1 MDKVQIRNLK
11 KNDADEISRIYAAIT
26 LKPVDPDF
34 KRVVEEHSQRNDEAC
49 FVAELKG
56 KVVGFMISYI
66 LTAGFG
72 MPKSA
77 WIATLGVDPNF
88 MGQGIGETLAEE
100 KRLLDVR
107 LEEEKRIKQQE
118 AARLERE
125 WLESQRQQQLLY
137 EQKAKIRAEKLAEA
151 ETAAIAAAKAKEEA
165 KRKTAECSGPAAR
178 YKASCR

>member
-26 LKPVDPDF
+26 MKPVDPGF
-34 KRVVEEHSQRNDEAC
+34 KRVVEEHSQRDDEAC
-49 FVAELKG
+49 FVAELNG

-88 MGQGIGETLAEE
+88 MGQDIGATLAEE
-100 KRLLDVR
+100 ILN
-107 LEEEKRIKQQE
+107 
-118 AARLERE
+118 
-125 WLESQRQQQLLY
+125 Y
-137 EQKAKIRAEKLAEA
+137 
-151 ETAAIAAAKAKEEA
+151 
-165 KRKTAECSGPAAR
+165 
-178 YKASCR
+178 YKAQGVENVYTSVRWDSTDLLSFFKTLGFDRSNFINLRKVLK